1 MPEGCILDF
10 YIAIFN
16 KEKISLAGHDE
27 VRACTPIPILS
38 PPPGIGVSI
47 AFFCL
52 VCASGVYGG
61 GRAELLATAP
71 RGVKVV
77 KPSVV
82 IGRDYQV
89 QSHLG
94 FTMSLYFYSTEYC
107 SWSFKGNCFTGEH
120 VGGFVV

>member
-47 AFFCL
+47 AFFFVWCVPL
-52 VCASGVYGG
+52 EYTVAG
-61 GRAELLATAP
+61 GRNFLPLLPEASKSSSP
-71 RGVKVV
+71 
-77 KPSVV
+77 
-82 IGRDYQV
+82 
-89 QSHLG
+89 L
-94 FTMSLYFYSTEYC
+94 
-107 SWSFKGNCFTGEH
+107 
-120 VGGFVV
+120 